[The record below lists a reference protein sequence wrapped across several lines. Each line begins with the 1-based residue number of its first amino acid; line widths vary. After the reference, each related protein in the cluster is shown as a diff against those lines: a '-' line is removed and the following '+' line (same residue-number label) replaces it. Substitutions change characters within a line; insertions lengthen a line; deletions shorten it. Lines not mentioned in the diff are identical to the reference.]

1 MRPELI
7 APPRVKASAV
17 DSPAWPFLSVHH
29 RAFLAAFYGLL
40 LSGVAVVSAV
50 LTVQSL
56 RWPLI
61 HDAPL
66 MHYAAWL
73 IRTGGVPYRDIFDMN
88 APGTYLVHLGA
99 LVLFG
104 HSDLGMRLFDLAT
117 LAIMGGLIV
126 HLCRRFGPWSGATAA
141 LLFWLFHLSGGAWRA
156 GQRDYLASLP
166 LLASL
171 VPIWRE
177 RIGPLNI
184 AVAFGW
190 LGAASLIK
198 PHVAAFAVLLAA
210 ALCARRENRFPRAQK
225 AKVVGWAM
233 IGFSLPVAACAA
245 WLHVAGG
252 LLPFLEILRGYLI
265 PLYSRLGR
273 ASLVEAV
280 RWQVLGWET
289 LTLLAALS
297 LLTSFSLFAMKR
309 WSWCHTV
316 LGLGVCYGLFH
327 FWVQGKG
334 WEYHLYPLVLF
345 GILLGSS
352 VIDQLVIRRQLP
364 PKLIAVSLVGL
375 LTLTLAV
382 KGFWGLDAEWIVKKE
397 RRVSEIVS
405 FLEPRLAPGATVQTL
420 DTTEGGIHALFR
432 MGLRQPT
439 RFLYDFHFYH
449 DIGQPVIERL
459 RAELVTRL
467 AEAPPTFV
475 LAFRDNWLRH
485 DFSRFDEFP
494 ALKDLLNRRYRVLRE
509 AGGYRIYE
517 KLNDS

>member
-7 APPRVKASAV
+7 APHRVKASAV
-17 DSPAWPFLSVHH
+17 DPPAWPFLSIHH
-29 RAFLAAFYGLL
+29 RALFTAFYGVL
-40 LSGVAVVSAV
+40 LSGIAVVSAV

-99 LVLFG
+99 LLLFG

-156 GQRDYLASLP
+156 GQRDYLASLFI
-166 LLASL
+166 LASL
-171 VPIWRE
+171 VPIWKE
-177 RIGPLNI
+177 RIGPLRI
-184 AVAFGW
+184 VVAFGW
-190 LGAASLIK
+190 LGAAALIK
-198 PHVAAFAVLLAA
+198 PHVAAFAVLLGA
-210 ALCARRENRFPRAQK
+210 ALLARRENRFPRAQK
-225 AKVVGWAM
+225 AKLAGWA
-233 IGFSLPVAACAA
+233 ILGFSLPVAAVAT
-245 WLHVAGG
+245 WLGVAGG
-252 LLPFLEILRGYLI
+252 LLPFWEISRDYLI

-273 ASLVEAV
+273 APLVEAV

-289 LTLLAALS
+289 LFPLAALA
-297 LLTSFSLFAMKR
+297 LLASFSLVAMKR
-309 WSWCHTV
+309 WSWRHGV
-316 LGLGVCYGLFH
+316 LGLGVGYGLFH
-327 FWVQGKG
+327 FWLQGKG
-334 WEYHLYPLVLF
+334 WEYHLYPLALF

-352 VIDQLVIRRQLP
+352 AIDHLLARPHLP
-364 PKLIAVSLVGL
+364 SRLIVVSLVGL

-382 KGFWGLDAEWIVKKE
+382 KGFWALDADWIAQKE

-405 FLEPRLAPGATVQTL
+405 FLRPRVAPGETVQAL

-449 DIGQPVIERL
+449 DIGHPVIERL
-459 RAELVTRL
+459 RAELVARL
-467 AEAPPTFV
+467 DLDPPTFV
-475 LAFRDNWLRH
+475 LAFQDNWLRH

-494 ALKDLLNRRYRVLRE
+494 ELKNLLDRRYRVLRE
-509 AGGYRIYE
+509 ANGYRIYE